1 MRYYAI
7 LFDIDGTLLNST
19 PAFEEIMVQ
28 ACQRLD
34 WPAPPPDMMQQLM
47 TYRRDPIEML
57 FGEVADAAERQQAL
71 HEAAQAVWEPLF
83 KQIAHPFEDAI
94 DVLQQFEEL
103 GFRLGIV
110 TDSNHQVVERITS
123 QPGCPAMDVIITR
136 EESGVRKPDPRPMQ
150 LALDG
155 IGLDPSA
162 VIYVGDNPGDIEA
175 GTAVGMS
182 VIGITTGPS
191 SREALYAAGAVAVV
205 KSLSELT
212 GLLKLAPPV
221 VTGELTTGL
230 GVASS
235 FTSANGI
242 QGWLNQALGETA
254 YPGTINLECSDKTAE
269 VVARHRHDPWLR
281 KHLLAG
287 AGHYCDAHFHPV
299 TLATTDG
306 GRETP
311 ALLMWPEVPDYP
323 PTKLELVCALP
334 LREQW
339 QLSDRQ
345 TLTLRYESSD
355 EFT

>member
-1 MRYYAI
+1 MHYYAI

-19 PAFEEIMVQ
+19 SAFEEIMVQ
-28 ACQRLD
+28 ACRRLE

-47 TYRRDPIEML
+47 TFRRDPIEML
-57 FGEVADAAERQQAL
+57 FGKVADAAERQQAL
-71 HEAAQAVWEPLF
+71 HETAQSLWEPLF
-83 KQIAHPFEDAI
+83 KQIAHPFADAI
-94 DVLQQFEEL
+94 EVLQQFQQL
-103 GFRLGIV
+103 GFRIGIV

-136 EESGVRKPDPRPMQ
+136 EESGVRKPDPRPML
-150 LALDG
+150 LALEG

-162 VIYVGDNPGDIEA
+162 VIYVGDNPGDIQA

-191 SREALYAAGAVAVV
+191 PRATLQAAGAAAVV
-205 KSLSELT
+205 DSLSELIE
-212 GLLKLAPPV
+212 LLKLAPPT

-230 GVASS
+230 GVASD
-235 FTSANGI
+235 FTRAVGV
-242 QGWLNQALGETA
+242 QRWLDETLGQTTH
-254 YPGTINLECSDKTAE
+254 PGTVNLHCSDKTAA
-269 VVARHRHDPWLR
+269 VIARHRHDPWLR

-299 TLATTDG
+299 TLATVDG
-306 GRETP
+306 QRETP

-323 PTKLELVCALP
+323 PNKLELICALP

-339 QLSDRQ
+339 QLSERQ
-345 TLTLRYESSD
+345 TLRIRYESSN
-355 EFT
+355 EAA